1 MALGP
6 TAVTATFSAVF
17 TDATLT
23 AQGTAIKAV
32 HITDLRSAINTLRTR
47 NGLSAF
53 AYTDATLTPGTT
65 VVKGIHLTELGTALR
80 EMGPFTDPAIIRS
93 LQQKNLSLVTK
104 PDLEHLMAA
113 EEKEAR
119 ERGVPW
125 FKFAEDEAM
134 LKAIEKAK
142 AAMV

>member
-1 MALGP
+1 MHVLKYLEGAAETHAAP
-6 TAVTATFSAVF
+6 V
-17 TDATLT
+17 
-23 AQGTAIKAV
+23 
-32 HITDLRSAINTLRTR
+32 
-47 NGLSAF
+47 
-53 AYTDATLTPGTT
+53 
-65 VVKGIHLTELGTALR
+65 E
-80 EMGPFTDPAIIRS
+80 EIIRS
-93 LQQKNLSLVTK
+93 LQRKNLSLVTK